1 MRHRHL
7 RSPVLLG
14 VLLLAGVLLL
24 PTAVQ
29 AQTAT
34 GAIGGTVDDGT
45 SPLPGVAI
53 TATNVDTGFSRTTTT
68 SANGDFRFPSLPV
81 GVYTVKT
88 ELSGFATVTVERVEV
103 RVATSR
109 TLDITMKQAK
119 VAESV
124 TVTAEVPLVETTP
137 SIGTVVSQGE
147 LQSLPLNGRQF
158 ANLGVL
164 APGTALGY
172 NTDPTKPGQ
181 LVVALNGG
189 SGRNVNYLIDG
200 GDNTDDTIGGAL
212 QNFNLEAVQEFK
224 IQTMQ
229 YKAEYGR
236 SSGGVL
242 TVISKTGTNDLHGS
256 AYGFFRKDSW
266 NSKTETERL
275 AGIPKSAYDRKTYGL
290 SFGGPIV
297 KDKIHFFVT
306 AERTKRETNYTISTG
321 GLFPSFD
328 GLTTPTP
335 FQDDLVTAK
344 ATYDINAKQYLQVRY
359 GYQKNTDKYGVSPL
373 TAPSALGTVT
383 NKYSSVLAGWTA
395 QLSADMLNEFVFQYT
410 KFNDAILADS
420 DQPSLYYPS
429 GFSTGRSAVTPQK
442 TNQTKYQYKDDFSF
456 SKTIGGKSHDFK
468 AGFNWIHEPE
478 LGGDQSWGLTG
489 QYNMLE
495 DRIGSPISDIT
506 YYSGFSGLKYHTD
519 QYSAYF
525 QDDWRVSSNLTV
537 NLGIRYDYF
546 AALNLNQ
553 QTLNGYRVLSTQ
565 TTYNESYLKEMQG
578 WDGILHNEKTDW
590 SPRLGF
596 SWDVNSDGKHIVRGG
611 AGRFYDFP
619 YINATILFEAAAVQS
634 AGYGVSYFN
643 HDGSGIKNPD
653 GSFWQPGQPLPP
665 NQAQPGPP
673 DPRDIATPTL
683 KPPYSDQLSL
693 GYSWQATNWL
703 GFNFEAVKATYR
715 HIPFR
720 FRANGIDPATGE
732 RRFPTVTARLR
743 LWYGKGEDDY
753 QGLNIGFHVRSEK
766 WQLQGFYTLSKSEGN
781 ILAGADEFRIQNA
794 GYQPDLAAVRDQA
807 LNPLDPNCSACRGPL
822 NTDARHRV
830 TLAATYQL
838 PWQFSVSGVLRYNS
852 ATPYTEWTGVDI
864 NGDGFA
870 FDLPAGVSHV
880 NSRRGSDFK
889 QFDMRL
895 SKEFTFGKD
904 IGIELLAEM
913 FNVFNSKNPAGYNFN
928 RNSPSTFGQPTTYA
942 GDPYQGEQRLLQLG
956 LRVHF

>member
-14 VLLLAGVLLL
+14 VLLLASVLLL
-24 PTAVQ
+24 PAAVQ

-34 GAIGGTVDDGT
+34 GAIGGTVGDGT
-45 SPLPGVAI
+45 TPLPGVAV
-53 TATNVDTGFSRTTTT
+53 TATNVDTGFSRTVTTT
-68 SANGDFRFPSLPV
+68 ETGSFRFPSVPA
-81 GVYTVKT
+81 GVYTVKA

-103 RVATSR
+103 RVATTR
-109 TLDITMKQAK
+109 TLEFTMKPSK

-137 SIGTVVSQGE
+137 SVGTVVSQGE

-164 APGTALGY
+164 APGTTLGY

-242 TVISKTGTNDLHGS
+242 TVVSKTGTNDFHGS
-256 AYGFFRKDSW
+256 AYGFFRKDAW
-266 NSKTETERL
+266 NAKTETETL

-306 AERTKRETNYTISTG
+306 VERTKRETNYTIATG
-321 GLFPSFD
+321 GLFPTFD

-359 GYQKNTDKYGVSPL
+359 GYQKNSDKYGVGPL

-395 QLSADMLNEFVFQYT
+395 QMSADMLNEFVFQYT
-410 KFNDAILADS
+410 RFDDAITAAS
-420 DQPSLYYPS
+420 AEPSLYYPS
-429 GFSTGRSAVTPQK
+429 GFSTGRSAVTPQH
-442 TNQTKYQYKDDFSF
+442 TFQTKYQYKDDFSF

-468 AGFNWIHEPE
+468 TGINWIHEPE
-478 LGGDQSWGLTG
+478 LGGDSTWGLTG
-489 QYNMLE
+489 QYAMLQ

-506 YYSGFSGLKYHTD
+506 YFSGFAGNVNKTD
-519 QYSAYF
+519 QYSVYF
-525 QDDWRVSSNLTV
+525 QDDWRVSSNVTV

-546 AALNLNQ
+546 AALNLDQ
-553 QTLNGYRVLSTQ
+553 RTLRSYQVLSTQ
-565 TTYNESYLKEMQG
+565 TTYTESYLKDFKG
-578 WDGILHNEKTDW
+578 WNGILHNEKTDW

-611 AGRFYDFP
+611 LGRFYDFP
-619 YINATILFEAAAVQS
+619 YLNATILFESQAVQS
-634 AGYGVSYFN
+634 TYGVTYFN
-643 HDGSGIKNPD
+643 HDSSGIKNPD
-653 GSFWQPGQPLPP
+653 GIFWQPGQTLPP
-665 NQAQPGPP
+665 NQNQPGPP
-673 DPRDIATPTL
+673 DPRDVASPTL

-703 GFNFEAVKATYR
+703 GFNFEAVKANYR

-720 FRANGIDPATGE
+720 FRINAIDPTTGL
-732 RRFPTVTARLR
+732 RRFPTITARLR
-743 LWYGKGEDDY
+743 LWYGKGEADY
-753 QGLNIGFHVRSEK
+753 QGINLGFHVRSEK

-794 GYQPDLAAVRDQA
+794 GYQPDLSGVRDQA
-807 LNPLDPNCSACRGPL
+807 LDFTNPDCSACRGPL

-838 PWQFSVSGVLRYNS
+838 PWQLSVSGVLRYAS
-852 ATPYTEWTGVDI
+852 ATPYTEWTGVQ
-864 NGDGFA
+864 NAYGFA
-870 FDLPAGVSHV
+870 FNLPAGVSHV
-880 NSRRGSDFK
+880 NSQRGHDFK
-889 QFDMRL
+889 QFDLRL

-904 IGIELLAEM
+904 LGIELLAEM
-913 FNVFNSKNPAGYNFN
+913 FNVLNSKNPAGYNFN
-928 RNSPSTFGQPTTYA
+928 LNSPATFGQPSSYA
-942 GDPYQGEQRLLQLG
+942 GDPGQGEQRLLQLG
-956 LRVHF
+956 VRVHF